1 VDGRSGRAH
10 HILGLQKLVPAL
22 NNGKTLGGRM
32 SGGSG
37 GGGGGGGTF
46 VPKKQARGGG
56 SAAGEDRCNIRIQLP
71 LSATD
76 PANIKKIS
84 VGSVLD
90 VALRRSRGTES
101 VIAVIPTGRAYV
113 DELIDCIN
121 EGFEYQA
128 TVQNL
133 SATSVKV
140 LVARK

>member
-1 VDGRSGRAH
+1 
-10 HILGLQKLVPAL
+10 
-22 NNGKTLGGRM
+22 M

-37 GGGGGGGTF
+37 GSSGGGTF
-46 VPKKQARGGG
+46 VPKKQTRGGG
-56 SAAGEDRCNIRIQLP
+56 DAAGGDRCNIKIQIP

-90 VALRRSRGTES
+90 VAVRQTRGTDS
-101 VIAVIPTGRAYV
+101 VIAVIPTGRAYVGTIAYVDV

-128 TVQNL
+128 TVLNL